1 MIKAKGMTYPR
12 TMLSNGSAKAL
23 HNSCIDLE
31 QIITSH
37 AWFAWYSGRDDDH
50 VTSFQSFSKVFFP
63 SKSLHLKETRTR
75 SSKNITKYNSS
86 CRQCRHLI
94 QSVTFTRESVVLYHP
109 CIRGEP
115 PRKPD
120 AATNAE

>member
-1 MIKAKGMTYPR
+1 MIKAKGMTYPG

-37 AWFAWYSGRDDDH
+37 AWFAWYSCRDDDH

-75 SSKNITKYNSS
+75 SSKNITMVKFFSNVAISFIPS
-86 CRQCRHLI
+86 HL
-94 QSVTFTRESVVLYHP
+94 REN
-109 CIRGEP
+109 R
-115 PRKPD
+115 
-120 AATNAE
+120 